1 MADVHELLAK
11 YRKDKKAANAQLAL
25 TPSFGVGAY
34 HRQPGGRVWA
44 PARAP
49 AQHPRPAARPTQP
62 ARRASA
68 PAYAYGYPQQGGYV
82 GDAPANV
89 PAPTADPY
97 YPNGNPRD
105 PSNPPGSPGQ
115 YPPGPPGGAPYPQPP
130 QGQTYPQP
138 PECDPCGHGVTMHC
152 ETPTPCGAN
161 AIGQTTFGSE
171 GIPPGVVTPV
181 VVTAGDAKS
190 FKPTKLFFEAMP
202 WASPDLIDTDR
213 LRGRSSLPLFLVDA
227 LVGRKSQ
234 LRRGGS
240 PALGISQSAYAN
252 SKEIELVDWEEFT
265 STTEHNLSLLF
276 FNPNKD
282 IPVHASV
289 VLWGDI

>member
-1 MADVHELLAK
+1 MADVHELLTK
-11 YRKDKKAANAQLAL
+11 YRKAKKAANAQRAL

-49 AQHPRPAARPTQP
+49 AQHARPAARPAQP
-62 ARRASA
+62 ARRAPA
-68 PAYAYGYPQQGGYV
+68 PAYAYGYPPRGGYV
-82 GDAPANV
+82 GDAPAPANV

-97 YPNGNPRD
+97 YPNGNPTD

-115 YPPGPPGGAPYPQPP
+115 YPPGPTGGAPYPH
-130 QGQTYPQP
+130 GQTYPQ

-161 AIGQTTFGSE
+161 AIGQTTFGSD